1 MKRLTRRLI
10 AFFSLIRV
18 QNLLA
23 LLLAQIWVAKRVFQP
38 HLTWKQFFW
47 NEKFLLFLLS
57 TLAVI
62 TAGYIIDGFY
72 NLRRDLI
79 NRPAKTLREQQLA
92 MSHKLYL
99 YFLLNFLAVGM
110 AWWISWRAALF
121 FAVYIFLIW
130 MYFHKW
136 QFKAWFHEFFPPFL
150 IMYPFFGVMLFY
162 KQWNT
167 FVILSGILVYIT
179 LVGKEIIKEFLTLK
193 GDMSQNFQTLLISR
207 GETFLYRLAIILML
221 IWMLVWALLYQIFD
235 KIEWD
240 IFLWFMLAWIWGI
253 WIFFIKQKYVQAY
266 LTIKIFIVAGIFSLL
281 FI

>member
-150 IMYPFFGVMLFY
+150 IMYPFFGIMLFY

-167 FVILSGILVYIT
+167 FVMLSGILVYIT
-179 LVGKEIIKEFLTLK
+179 LAGKEIIKEFLTLK
-193 GDMSQNFQTLLISR
+193 GDMSQNFHTLLISR
-207 GETFLYRLAIILML
+207 GETFIYRLIVVLMVAWMAVWVALYRT
-221 IWMLVWALLYQIFD
+221 FD
-235 KIEWD
+235 HMGWHM
-240 IFLWFMLAWIWGI
+240 FLWFLLMWMWGI
-253 WIFFIKQKYVQAY
+253 WILFFRRKYIRAY
-266 LTIKIFIVAGIFSLL
+266 SAIKIFIVAGIFSLL

>member
-121 FAVYIFLIW
+121 FSVYIFLIW

-150 IMYPFFGVMLFY
+150 IIYPFFGVMLFY

-235 KIEWD
+235 KIEWH

-266 LTIKIFIVAGIFSLL
+266 LSIKIFIVAGIFSLL